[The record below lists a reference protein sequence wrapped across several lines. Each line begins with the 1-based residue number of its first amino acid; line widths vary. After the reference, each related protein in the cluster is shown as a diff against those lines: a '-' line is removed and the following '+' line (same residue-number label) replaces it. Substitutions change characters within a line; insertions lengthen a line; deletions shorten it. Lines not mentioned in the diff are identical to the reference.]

1 MDTLSGAADL
11 HAVDPTLAPG
21 ETIRADSATTTA
33 RQLPSLSV
41 DLRELSASGT
51 PSSTADLEVRGV
63 IGEGGMGRVLLARQH
78 SLIRDVAVKTS
89 KSSAGASASAAILLE
104 GEITGSLEHPSIVPV
119 HALGLDSNGQ
129 PAMVMK
135 RIEGVA
141 WDALISDPRHPDW
154 ENWEGTSD
162 DRLPGHLQI
171 LMQVCNALHFAHS
184 RGVVHRDVKP
194 QNVLIG
200 RFGDV
205 YLADWGVATRSGTV
219 ATALC
224 GTPAYLAPEMVNGG
238 AVDART
244 DVYLL
249 GSTLHL
255 LLTGQ
260 HRHPGTSVTE
270 SLLHARSSPQMTY
283 GPTVPTELAALA
295 NRACHVDRAQRP
307 ESARAFRE
315 ALTRYVKHRDARAL
329 FEQAQRRVVEVEPL
343 LSVDAPSDEQRTK
356 LERLLSEARF
366 GLEQALV
373 QWPENEAARASLQK
387 VESLVET
394 RSKRLHALEAEMRE
408 VDPRRGGIWRTM
420 GLAFT
425 TALVGVTTLFAQRDS
440 NVTPFKVV
448 FFPTLVTLLMALG
461 AFAMRKNLLV
471 TRFNRQ
477 VFWLLM
483 TGMAY
488 MCFGRFV
495 GLFLDVEPWVHL
507 SRDAFVISAVTM
519 AAMVFLRWMWPM
531 ALLFLAAGV
540 WCMAEREHSILI
552 FAWTTVLALAISTW
566 ISWRESRASA
576 SGEVV
581 RK

>member
-1 MDTLSGAADL
+1 LS
-11 HAVDPTLAPG
+11 HPT
-21 ETIRADSATTTA
+21 T
-33 RQLPSLSV
+33 
-41 DLRELSASGT
+41 
-51 PSSTADLEVRGV
+51 STADLEVRGL

-78 SLIRDVAVKTS
+78 SLMRDVAVKTS
-89 KSSAGASASAAILLE
+89 KASAGEAASAAILLE

-119 HALGLDSNGQ
+119 HALGLDQSGQ

-135 RIEGVA
+135 RIEGVS
-141 WDALISDPRHPDW
+141 WDVLFNDARHADW
-154 ENWEGTSD
+154 ESWEGTPD
-162 DRLPGHLQI
+162 DRLAGHLQI

-205 YLADWGVATRSGTV
+205 YLADWGVAARTGTV

-224 GTPAYLAPEMVNGG
+224 GTPAHLAPEMVNGG
-238 AVDART
+238 VIDART

-249 GSTLHL
+249 GATLHL

-260 HRHPGTSVTE
+260 PRHPGSTVTE
-270 SLLHARSSPQMTY
+270 SLLHARSSPQVTY
-283 GPTVPTELAALA
+283 GPTVPGELAALA
-295 NRACHVDRAQRP
+295 NRACHLDPAQRP
-307 ESARAFRE
+307 ETARAFRE
-315 ALTRYVKHRDARAL
+315 AVTRYLKHRDARAL

-343 LSVDAPSDEQRTK
+343 LSLDAPSDEERTR

-387 VESLVET
+387 VEGLVET

-408 VDPRRGGIWRTM
+408 VDPRRGGTWRTL

-425 TALVGVTTLFAQRDS
+425 TVLAGGTSVFAQADS
-440 NVTPFKVV
+440 NVTPFKIV
-448 FFPTLVTLLMALG
+448 FFPTLVTVVMGLG
-461 AFAMRKNLLV
+461 AFAMRKNLLA

-483 TGMAY
+483 TAMAY
-488 MCFGRFV
+488 MCLGRFV
-495 GLFLDVEPWVHL
+495 GLVLPMEPWVHL

-531 ALLFLAAGV
+531 ALLFLGAGV
-540 WCMAEREHSILI
+540 WCIADRGHSILI

-566 ISWRESRASA
+566 ISWREGRDGQAK
-576 SGEVV
+576 VT
-581 RK
+581 R